1 MLDKDL
7 AILIKGDNTS
17 TLIVVVQAVIL
28 SVLLFCL
35 FPVYILLV
43 SIETIKKRLVSR
55 RLREWKGL

>member
-7 AILIKGDNTS
+7 AVLIKGDNTS
-17 TLIVVVQAVIL
+17 TLIVVAQAVML

-43 SIETIKKRLVSR
+43 SVEAIKKRLVSR
-55 RLREWKGL
+55 RLRE